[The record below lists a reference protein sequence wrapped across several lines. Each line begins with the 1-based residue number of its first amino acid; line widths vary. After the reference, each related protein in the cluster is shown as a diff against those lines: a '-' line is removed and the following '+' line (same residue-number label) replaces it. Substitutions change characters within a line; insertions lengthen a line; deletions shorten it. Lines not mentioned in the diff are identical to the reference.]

1 MSNKRAQPQMQVNI
15 ELPQDLEAVYSNFA
29 LITHSPSE
37 IVVDFARLLPNVPK
51 AKVYAR
57 ILMTPMNAK
66 LLHQALGKNLEKF
79 EEKFGEIKTLEHQFE
94 EEKPIGFIK

>member
-1 MSNKRAQPQMQVNI
+1 MSNKKGQPQRRVNI
-15 ELPQDLEAVYSNFA
+15 ELPKDLEAVYSNFA

-37 IVVDFARLLPNVPK
+37 IVVDFAKLLPNVPN

-57 ILMTPMNAK
+57 IIMTPMNAK
-66 LLHQALGKNLEKF
+66 LLHQAVGQNLEKF
-79 EEKFGEIKTLEHQFE
+79 EDKFGEIKTPEHKFD

>member
-1 MSNKRAQPQMQVNI
+1 MSNKKAQPQVRVNI
-15 ELPQDLEAVYSNFA
+15 ELPGDLEAIYSNFA

-37 IVVDFARLLPNVPK
+37 IVIDFAKLLPNVPK

-66 LLHQALGKNLEKF
+66 LLHRALGENLGKF
-79 EEKFGEIKTLEHQFE
+79 EDKFGEIKTPEHEFE